1 MTKKI
6 TKELRDKSVKAIAQI
21 AINNYKK
28 VGGEE

>member
-1 MTKKI
+1 MSKKI
-6 TKELRDKSVKAIAQI
+6 TKELRDKSVKAMAIT